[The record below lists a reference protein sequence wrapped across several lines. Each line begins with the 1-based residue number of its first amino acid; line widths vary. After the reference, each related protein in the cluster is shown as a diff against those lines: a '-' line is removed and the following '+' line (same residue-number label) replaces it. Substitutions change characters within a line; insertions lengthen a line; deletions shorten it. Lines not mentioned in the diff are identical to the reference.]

1 MPMAH
6 SLQAKKRIRQTA
18 RKTAVNRARRTNIR
32 SKLRKVEEAI
42 SGGDQAAAQDEFRKM
57 QPSLMAGINKG
68 IVEKNTV
75 ARTLSRLHRRIKGIA
90 V

>member
-1 MPMAH
+1 MAH

-18 RKTAVNRARRTNIR
+18 RRASVNRARRTNIR

-42 SGGDQAAAQDEFRKM
+42 VAGDQEAAKHEFRKM

-75 ARTLSRLHRRIKGIA
+75 SRTLSRLHRRIKNIA
-90 V
+90 G

>member
-1 MPMAH
+1 MAH

-18 RKTAVNRARRTNIR
+18 RRAAVNRASRTNIR
-32 SKLRKVEEAI
+32 SKLRRVEEAI
-42 SGGDQAAAQDEFRKM
+42 VAGDQATAKDEFRKM

-75 ARTLSRLHRRIKGIA
+75 ARTLSRLHRRIKRIA

>member
-1 MPMAH
+1 MAH

-18 RKTAVNRARRTNIR
+18 RKTAVNRAHRTVIR

-57 QPSLMAGINKG
+57 QPSLMAGINKR
-68 IVEKNTV
+68 IMEKNTV
-75 ARTLSRLHRRIKGIA
+75 SRTLSRLHRRIKGMA
-90 V
+90 D

>member
-1 MPMAH
+1 MAH
-6 SLQAKKRIRQTA
+6 SLQAKKRMRQTA
-18 RKTAVNRARRTNIR
+18 RRAAVNRASRTNIR
-32 SKLRKVEEAI
+32 SKLRRVEEAI
-42 SGGDQAAAQDEFRKM
+42 VAGDQATAKDEFRKM

-75 ARTLSRLHRRIKGIA
+75 ARTLSRLHRRIKRIA